1 MLALGALNHGFNP
14 QLGHG
19 KLLSPTSLMFQTN
32 RCGTKVY
39 GLCLY
44 ISGFSLYSWLSNRGF
59 KQTDVV
65 PKFMVCVYISGF
77 SLYSW
82 LSNRG
87 FKQTDVVPKFMVC
100 ICIFQDSLCIHGCQT
115 EVLNKQMCY

>member
-44 ISGFSLYSWLSNRGF
+44 ISGFSLYSWLSSRGF
-59 KQTDVV
+59 KQTDVL
-65 PKFMVCVYISGF
+65 PKFM
-77 SLYSW
+77 LYQ
-82 LSNRG
+82 LYEETNLAAYFLDNKCNRAIQPYNNRWSQG
-87 FKQTDVVPKFMVC
+87 
-100 ICIFQDSLCIHGCQT
+100 
-115 EVLNKQMCY
+115 NY

>member
-1 MLALGALNHGFNP
+1 MVNMLALGALNHGFDP

-32 RCGTKVY
+32 RCGTKVYGLSVYFRILSVFMAVKQRFQTNRCVTKVY

-65 PKFMVCVYISGF
+65 PKFMVCV
-77 SLYSW
+77 
-82 LSNRG
+82 
-87 FKQTDVVPKFMVC
+87 
-100 ICIFQDSLCIHGCQT
+100 CIFQDSLCIHGCQA
-115 EVLNKQMCY
+115 EVLN